1 MNQMPKLFSQVRGR
15 VYRDFSCNCS
25 ANLATVAFWQIHTPV
40 RHGLDQYHGSVDQ
53 LMRSELLLIS
63 NSLLE
68 GPDTDV

>member
-1 MNQMPKLFSQVRGR
+1 MNQMPELFSQVRGQ

-40 RHGLDQYHGSVDQ
+40 RQCLDQYHRSIDQ
-53 LMRSELLLIS
+53 LMRSELITVS

-68 GPDTDV
+68 GADTDV